1 MAEKSKQEFMQRFL
15 NNARKKALNIKAPHS
30 GTSTIKQIETQVIE
44 AKDEDWLTK

>member
-15 NNARKKALNIKAPHS
+15 NNARKKALNIKAPNR
-30 GTSTIKQIETQVIE
+30 GTSTIKQIETQEIE